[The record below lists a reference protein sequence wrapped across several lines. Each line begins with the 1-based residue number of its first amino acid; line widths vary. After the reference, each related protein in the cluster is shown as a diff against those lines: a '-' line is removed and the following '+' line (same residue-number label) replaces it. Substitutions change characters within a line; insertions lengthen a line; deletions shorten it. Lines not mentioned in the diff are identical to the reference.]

1 MTLSSM
7 TLSRLRSTFAAAAF
21 ALLLPI
27 AGHAQYAPRPG
38 YPPPGYA
45 PQGYPPPAQRPSF
58 VLGTAHVDGPTDHD
72 DIKVDRYAGRF
83 HFVLLKV
90 RYAPIQFDHVL
101 IHYGD
106 GDSEPLPVNQYI
118 GPGGTSRWIALPGG
132 ERRIRSLEL
141 WYQRADNHDR
151 NRPEVELYG
160 AQ

>member
-1 MTLSSM
+1 MN
-7 TLSRLRSTFAAAAF
+7 LRSSIRIL
-21 ALLLPI
+21 ALSALTCLPFI
-27 AGHAQYAPRPG
+27 AQAQYYPRPG
-38 YPPPGYA
+38 YPPAVPE
-45 PQGYPPPAQRPSF
+45 QRPSF
-58 VLGTAHVDGPTDHD
+58 ILGTAHVDGPTDHD
-72 DIKVDRYAGRF
+72 DIRVDRYAGRF

-141 WYQRADNHDR
+141 WYARADNHDR

>member
-1 MTLSSM
+1 MN
-7 TLSRLRSTFAAAAF
+7 LRDLCRNFAFAALAAF
-21 ALLLPI
+21 VPLAVS
-27 AGHAQYAPRPG
+27 AQYYPQQS
-38 YPPPGYA
+38 YPPPYVA
-45 PQGYPPPAQRPSF
+45 EQRPSF
-58 VLGTAHVDGPTDHD
+58 ILGTAHVDGPTDHD
-72 DIKVDRYAGRF
+72 NIRVDRYAGRF

-132 ERRIRSLEL
+132 ERRIHSVEL
-141 WYQRADNHDR
+141 WYACADNHDR
-151 NRPEVELYG
+151 NRPEVELFA

>member
-1 MTLSSM
+1 MLPMKISRAFLVASLSAFAVAM
-7 TLSRLRSTFAAAAF
+7 PFAAQ
-21 ALLLPI
+21 
-27 AGHAQYAPRPG
+27 AQYYPQRPA
-38 YPPPGYA
+38 YPPPYVA
-45 PQGYPPPAQRPSF
+45 EQRPSF
-58 VLGTAHVDGPTDHD
+58 ILGTAHVDGVTDHD
-72 DIKVDRYAGRF
+72 DIRVERYAGRF

-90 RYAPIQFDHVL
+90 RRAPIQFDHVL

-106 GDSEPLPVNQYI
+106 GDSEPLPVNAYI

-141 WYQRADNHDR
+141 WYARADPRDR

>member
-1 MTLSSM
+1 MISSRSILS
-7 TLSRLRSTFAAAAF
+7 LKFRCLNFVIGAA
-21 ALLLPI
+21 ALLLPL
-27 AGHAQYAPRPG
+27 AARAQYYPAPVPV
-38 YPPPGYA
+38 
-45 PQGYPPPAQRPSF
+45 QRPSF
-58 VLGTAHVDGPTDHD
+58 ILGTAHVDGPTDHD

-106 GDSEPLPVNQYI
+106 GDSEPLPVNVYI
-118 GPGGTSRWIALPGG
+118 APGGTSRWIALPGG
-132 ERRIRSLEL
+132 ERHIRSLEL
-141 WYQRADNHDR
+141 WYARADPRDH

>member
-1 MTLSSM
+1 MSLCRFTTTSKLFLAAAM
-7 TLSRLRSTFAAAAF
+7 LLPFAAQ
-21 ALLLPI
+21 
-27 AGHAQYAPRPG
+27 AQYYPRP
-38 YPPPGYA
+38 YA
-45 PQGYPPPAQRPSF
+45 PAVPEQRPSF
-58 VLGTAHVDGPTDHD
+58 ILGTAHVDGPTDHD
-72 DIKVDRYAGRF
+72 DIRVDRYAGRF

-132 ERRIRSLEL
+132 ERHIRSLEL
-141 WYQRADNHDR
+141 WYARADQRDR

>member
-1 MTLSSM
+1 MN
-7 TLSRLRSTFAAAAF
+7 LRHLQNFAFAALAAF
-21 ALLLPI
+21 LPL
-27 AGHAQYAPRPG
+27 AARAQYSPLQS
-38 YPPPGYA
+38 YPPPYVA
-45 PQGYPPPAQRPSF
+45 EQRPSF
-58 VLGTAHVDGPTDHD
+58 ILGTAHVDGPTDHD
-72 DIKVDRYAGRF
+72 DIRVDRNAGRF
-83 HFVLLKV
+83 HWVLLKV

-141 WYQRADNHDR
+141 WYARADKYDR
-151 NRPEVELYG
+151 NRPEVELYA